1 MTTTTTNTQAAST
14 FIDGIAH
21 LDNALTDLT
30 EGYHIHITALY
41 PSEWEAEFERLA
53 TAASQ
58 WTNLDL
64 APIARGLAQAVKDSK
79 EGGDFGRA
87 AFHAICEKLQGDYV
101 TDKKDKEAYKKSQAR
116 KASNSVAWSRAKSKS
131 QKKETGRPA
140 GKPSRKPTAKEQAQA
155 ILAKLEGHDDVRA
168 ELIKLI
174 LEA

>member
-1 MTTTTTNTQAAST
+1 MKTTKTNTQAAST
-14 FIDGIAH
+14 FITGLAKVQNAENDICYDYH
-21 LDNALTDLT
+21 L
-30 EGYHIHITALY
+30 HITSLAQAD
-41 PSEWEAEFERLA
+41 WQAEFERLA
-53 TAASQ
+53 SAAYQ
-58 WTNLDL
+58 WEDL
-64 APIARGLAQAVKDSK
+64 SLASIARGLAQSVGDSK
-79 EGGDFGRA
+79 EGGDFGRC

-155 ILAKLEGHDDVRA
+155 ILAKLEGRDDVRDA
-168 ELIKLI
+168 LVKLI